1 MKRRSHLAGITLAV
15 GFWGAVSAQ
24 DQAALDPQ
32 VKQFEMVTKL
42 LREGKPA
49 EAERLLEQAHLQS
62 SESKF
67 QLGDLTIN
75 SYAFT
80 STILISTYISL
91 NDYSNAE
98 RVATDRVT
106 WAEKQY
112 GSAAFQVGGA
122 LIALANIE
130 RLQGKYKEAE
140 PLYLRSLSIHRA
152 VGFGDCLVGR
162 EVYTGLAETYLALK
176 RSREAEELLALAIKA
191 CRDEYGARGGNH
203 APLLNVY
210 AVALESDSQPDEAAK
225 AAGEADRVGSSD
237 PRFQQEERDLLRGRL
252 LAAQGK
258 FDESVSFCRK
268 WIAIFEVPE
277 GQESDRRLML
287 PLEECERIL
296 RLAGRDAEASDAGT
310 RLNEIRTKYDVHF

>member
-1 MKRRSHLAGITLAV
+1 MILAV
-15 GFWGAVSAQ
+15 GFWNAVSGQ
-24 DQAALDPQ
+24 DQAAPDPLT
-32 VKQFEMVTKL
+32 KQFEMVATL
-42 LREGKPA
+42 LRAGKPA
-49 EAERLLEQAHLQS
+49 EAERLLDQVHLQS

-75 SYAFT
+75 TYAFT
-80 STILISTYISL
+80 STLLISTYISL

-98 RVATDRVT
+98 RVATDRVS
-106 WAEKQY
+106 WAEKRY
-112 GSAAFQVGGA
+112 GSVAFQVGGA
-122 LIALANIE
+122 LSALANIE
-130 RLQGKYKEAE
+130 RLQGKYGGAE

-176 RSREAEELLALAIKA
+176 RLHEAEELLAPAIKA
-191 CRDEYGARGGNH
+191 CRDKYGVRGGNH

-210 AVALESDSQPDEAAK
+210 AVALENDGQPDEAAK
-225 AAGEADRVGSSD
+225 AAGEADRVGSPD
-237 PRFQQEERDLLRGRL
+237 PRFEQEDRDLLRGRL

-258 FDESVSFCRK
+258 FDESVSLCRK

-296 RLAGRDAEASDAGT
+296 QSAGRDAEASEAGT
-310 RLNEIRTKYDVHF
+310 RLKEIRTKYDVHF